1 MTGLLTTREVAE
13 LLGVHPETVLKWAR
27 AGDLPSIKL
36 PSGAVRYHPEQLEA
50 WMRERATGRRGGL
63 STTTP
68 DAARPGIVSCVPR
81 GRTPPPAGIGIPPAR
96 LEARTVTA
104 GWPLVLPHQQI
115 GRILNRR
122 ADRLIVTCHVRL
134 GGYDV
139 QDALTLR
146 RNERRRR
153 AGRISELE
161 DPTVFAIEII
171 HIDETALADL
181 DLRTVRGAGYETQRD
196 FYDDWLR
203 RRRHIDPG
211 QPVRVCAF
219 AFQARERYLHQ
230 RIHRGYTENPAHAAP
245 GEAAALS
252 VGELA
257 GLARDAARR
266 LDRIRRED
274 ARRRRVRSLNV
285 RLREAILE
293 HDIAAEGAIRLEIRD
308 LFQQSRLD
316 AITIRAS
323 PPAAQTTQQSGS
335 AGGTRLLERTAP

>member
-1 MTGLLTTREVAE
+1 M
-13 LLGVHPETVLKWAR
+13 
-27 AGDLPSIKL
+27 
-36 PSGAVRYHPEQLEA
+36 
-50 WMRERATGRRGGL
+50 
-63 STTTP
+63 
-68 DAARPGIVSCVPR
+68 
-81 GRTPPPAGIGIPPAR
+81 
-96 LEARTVTA
+96 TA

-122 ADRLIVTCHVRL
+122 ADRLVLTAHVRP

-139 QDALTLR
+139 QDALALR

-161 DPTVFAIEII
+161 DPIVFAIEIVHI
-171 HIDETALADL
+171 HETTLLDL
-181 DLRTVRGAGYETQRD
+181 DLRTVCGAGYKTQRD

-203 RRRHIDPG
+203 RRRHINPA
-211 QPVRVCAF
+211 QPVRVCHF
-219 AFQARERYLHQ
+219 NFRARERYLH
-230 RIHRGYTENPAHAAP
+230 RWVHRGYTTNPADAASFEP
-245 GEAAALS
+245 AALS
-252 VGELA
+252 AVELA
-257 GLARDAARR
+257 ELARDAARR

-293 HDIAAEGAIRLEIRD
+293 HDAAAEGAIRLEIRD